1 MGVDYTPEDLSC
13 WNEKIEQLVDEMGLS
28 YYPQEFE
35 ICSYEDMLS
44 YEAYVGMPARY
55 PHWSFGKAYE
65 RTKTFYRYNLTG
77 LPYEMVINSNP
88 CLAYL
93 MKDNTR
99 LLQILTM
106 AHVYGHND
114 FFRNNRLFKLGTRAE
129 FTLEMFKSHAR
140 RIREYITD
148 PSIGYARVE
157 GVLDA
162 AHSLR
167 LQSYRIVGQKLLTD
181 EEKKKLVIERH
192 QPQPSEHPLL
202 DQKAAAQPLDLNM
215 IPLEPEEDILLFL
228 YKYAPLS
235 EWEKDILLIVRE
247 ESLYF
252 LPQIET
258 KIMNEGWASY
268 WHYKIL
274 NRLKLPQE
282 LHLEFLKRHNQVIR
296 PIEGGLNPYHIGFR
310 IFEELEKE
318 HPEDPSFIF
327 SVREQERDSSFIR
340 RFLSLKLCKELNLF
354 EYGKKAREYIISEV
368 ADDEGWRTIRN
379 TLANNIG
386 IQAVPDIKVME
397 VKGKNKVLKLDHE
410 WEGRE
415 LQLEYAHE
423 TLKHIAYL
431 WRGKVQLRTM
441 VRNSYQILE
450 NDGD

>member
-1 MGVDYTPEDLSC
+1 LGGDYTRKDLKF
-13 WNEKIEQLVDEMGLS
+13 WNEKIERMVEEVGLKC
-28 YYPQEFE
+28 YPQEFE

-65 RTKTFYRYNLTG
+65 RTRTFYNYNLTG

-93 MKDNTR
+93 MKDNTH

-129 FTLEMFKSHAR
+129 YTLEMFKSHAR

-157 GVLDA
+157 RILDA

-167 LQSYRIVGQKLLTD
+167 LQGYRIVDQKLLSD
-181 EEKKKLVIERH
+181 EENKKRIIERN
-192 QPQPSEHPLL
+192 QTRQSNHPLL
-202 DQKAAAQPLDLNM
+202 DIKQTAKPLDLNK
-215 IPLEPEEDILLFL
+215 IPLEPEEDILLFIS
-228 YKYAPLS
+228 KYSRLS
-235 EWEKDILLIVRE
+235 EWEKDIVQIVRE

-274 NRLKLPQE
+274 NRLDLPQE
-282 LHLEFLKRHNQVIR
+282 FHLEFLKRHNQVIR
-296 PIEGGLNPYHIGFR
+296 PVEGGLNPYHVGFK
-310 IFEELEKE
+310 IFEELDKE
-318 HPEDPSFIF
+318 HPDDPGYIF

-340 RFLSLKLCKELNLF
+340 RFLSLKLCSELNLF
-354 EYGKKAREYIISEV
+354 EYGKKARDFIINEV
-368 ADDEGWRTIRN
+368 SDDKGWKSIRN
-379 TLANNIG
+379 ALANNVG
-386 IQAVPDIKVME
+386 IHGVPNIKVTE
-397 VKGKNKVLKLDHE
+397 VKGKNNILMLDHE

-423 TLKHIAYL
+423 TLKHIANL
-431 WRGKVQLRTM
+431 WGSKVQLRTM

-450 NDGD
+450 TDGD